1 MSTAYTTHTHT
12 ARASV
17 KERERETDTQ
27 RERERSIDFVFD
39 KITKKISRF
48 LCLHRIITQ
57 HSATLS
63 THTNTCTRT
72 HHCMHVLPPQ
82 LLRSPHENCF
92 CHTHRKGFTYLYSF
106 FPLLIVV
113 YFIANLFYVIC
124 TLSMSI
130 KMINYCTRNI
140 NKYLKKLRLLL
151 PTLLALRCCCGRC
164 RRHNDT
170 NKTGKSYGNVRCL
183 HHEALM
189 LRASPVAQRRR
200 RVAVAKWAD
209 CGLRHC
215 AKSFFAA

>member
-12 ARASV
+12 ARARV
-17 KERERETDTQ
+17 KERERDRH

-92 CHTHRKGFTYLYSF
+92 CHTHRKGFTCLYSF
-106 FPLLIVV
+106 FPLVIVV

-140 NKYLKKLRLLL
+140 NKYLKKLTAAVAADAARVALLL
-151 PTLLALRCCCGRC
+151 RSLPSSQRHKQNWEIIWKRALPPPRGAYAARQSSGATSTQSRC
-164 RRHNDT
+164 R
-170 NKTGKSYGNVRCL
+170 
-183 HHEALM
+183 
-189 LRASPVAQRRR
+189 
-200 RVAVAKWAD
+200 
-209 CGLRHC
+209 
-215 AKSFFAA
+215 